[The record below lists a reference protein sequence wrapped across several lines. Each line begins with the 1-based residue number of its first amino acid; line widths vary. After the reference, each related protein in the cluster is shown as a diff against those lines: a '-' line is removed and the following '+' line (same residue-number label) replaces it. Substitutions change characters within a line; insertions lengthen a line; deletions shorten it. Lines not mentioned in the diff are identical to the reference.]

1 MKWTTRRYI
10 QTMGPVPANGTYL
23 ELTTPRNLEWM
34 TPVVAELPW
43 DDYWAHVCREEMAR
57 PDLEA
62 VLRRGK

>member
-1 MKWTTRRYI
+1 
-10 QTMGPVPANGTYL
+10 MGPVPSNGTYL